1 MGEKIHITID
11 GRPQEVEKGSMLLE
25 TIRAMGIHVPT
36 LCHHPSLEPNGACR
50 LCVVEVTH
58 ADWKGWSNLVTSC
71 LYPASPGLQVFT
83 RSERVREA
91 RRTLLELYI
100 AQYPGAEE
108 VKELARDE
116 GVDTTPFPVKEGADK
131 CVLCGLCTRVCQDLS
146 VGAIAPLS
154 RGTAKAVGPRPDMVG
169 EDCTACGA
177 CAHICP
183 TGAIAMEQSDGK
195 FHIWNR
201 DFNIPVCAV
210 EPDLCRGCGICEEVC
225 PWAIPRVMPSKT
237 GAVISYIT
245 PTHCTGC
252 GICVGAC
259 PTGAIKQ
266 EAYTDAAMSGIR
278 PNRGEVVSPGRSN
291 AGDLKGHTVVFA
303 CSRSPLPASTEGVIR
318 VPCIGRVSV
327 EHMLEC
333 MARGADGVMMMCRD
347 QATCPYGRGGHL
359 GEVRAGVAEE
369 LSVSAGLGR
378 GRIQYCRPAPGLDG
392 PARAFAEFRASLERS
407 PLEDTYLRHEQ
418 DTPGMDRALGIM
430 RWLRERPGLE
440 PVLPNTLHDV
450 MGPLDSKADT
460 LLYLGDLAD
469 LDLLLSL
476 VVGEWR
482 LTDVFADAA
491 RLLTQK
497 RMAYRPVMTAREI
510 NSSHASRVVTFC
522 RSDIPGLTRGVKRVT
537 FDELAEKAPS
547 DSAGDSCGFRFQIT
561 HEERRKLTAS
571 LGTKPGFLS
580 CPHMLA
586 QHKVL
591 AREGTWQETSAGE
604 PLVPFPG
611 PRRTPTSSTTDTS
624 GTKDKRHQKEQYEA
638 KDRRIVSHPILA
650 PLPMETIGFTFN
662 GMLLKARTGEVI
674 SSALY
679 AAGIPVFGHHRKDGG
694 PQGIF
699 CVNGQCSQ
707 CTVVADGRPV
717 KSCMTPVKPGM
728 TVTSCEGL
736 PQIGDAKP
744 EKTSHKVEEFE
755 IQVLVVGGGPAG
767 ICAAIELGRLGVG
780 VLIVDD
786 KQELGGK
793 LSLQTHNFFGSVADC
808 YAGTRG
814 IDIGRLLSDEIGRL
828 PSVKVWLN
836 STVVGVFSDR
846 KFGVAGEGHYRLVK
860 PEVVLVSCGARE
872 KSLSFPGSDLPGV
885 YGAGAFQ
892 TLVNRDR
899 VKSAERLFVVGG
911 GNVGLIGAYHALQA
925 GIDVAGLVEALPRCG
940 GYKVHEDKIKR
951 LGVPVWTSHTVL
963 RAEGDERVE
972 RVITAAVDEK
982 FRPIPGTERSFD
994 VDTVLIA
1001 VGLSP
1006 VDELLQKAR
1015 AYGMTVYAAG
1025 DSEEIAEASAA
1036 IFSGKITGRRI
1047 ARDIGMN
1054 VPIPSD
1060 WEDFGEV
1067 LKHKPGAPAPFEP
1080 RDLDA
1085 PVYPLIRCVQ
1095 EIPCDPCT
1103 EACPHNLISMKGSI
1117 LALPEFA
1124 GECQACGRC
1133 VLACPGLAI
1142 QLVVND
1148 YDPSGEKA
1156 LVMMPFEFTDDVAPP
1171 GAEVTTTDMEGNVVG
1186 KGRVIAIRKRED
1198 QDRRRLVLLEVPAG
1212 EKLRVAGFRIRE
1224 PEEGTPVSIDD
1235 MGLDDPIICRC
1246 ERVRKSE
1253 IVETIRAGVRDMNQL
1268 KAVARSGM
1276 GGCGGKT
1283 CTDQVLRLFR
1293 EEGVDLS
1300 EVTLPSVRPLVAE
1313 VHLGDFVKRDAEEV
1327 E

>member
-1 MGEKIHITID
+1 MSEKIHITID
-11 GRPQEVEKGSMLLE
+11 GRSLEVEKGSMLLE
-25 TIRAMGIHVPT
+25 NIRAMGTHVPT

-58 ADWKGWSNLVTSC
+58 ADWNGWSNLVTSC
-71 LYPASPGLQVFT
+71 LYPAAEGLQVFT
-83 RSERVREA
+83 RSDRVRET
-91 RRTLLELYI
+91 RRTLLELYM
-100 AQYPGAEE
+100 AQYPGAVE
-108 VKELARDE
+108 VRELARSE
-116 GVDTTPFPVKEGADK
+116 GVDTTPYPVKEGAEK

-154 RGTAKAVGPRPDMVG
+154 RGTSKAVGPRPDMVG

-183 TGAIAMEQSDGK
+183 TNAIPMVQRDGK

-201 DFNIPVCAV
+201 EFDIPVCAV

-252 GICVGAC
+252 GICAGAC
-259 PTGAIKQ
+259 PTGAIRQ
-266 EAYTDAAMSGIR
+266 DTYPDALLSGFSL
-278 PNRGEVVSPGRSN
+278 NRSDLHGR
-291 AGDLKGHTVVFA
+291 TVVFA
-303 CSRSPLPASTEGVIR
+303 CSRSPFPAGTEGVIR
-318 VPCIGRVSV
+318 VPCIGRVGV
-327 EHMLEC
+327 ENLLEC
-333 MARGADGVMMMCRD
+333 VARGADGVMMMCRD
-347 QATCPYGRGGHL
+347 QATCPYGPGGHL
-359 GEVRAGVAEE
+359 GEVRTAVAEE
-369 LSVSAGLGR
+369 LCVSAGLGS
-378 GRIQYCRPAPGLDG
+378 GRIRYRRPEPGLDG
-392 PARAFAEFRASLERS
+392 PATAFAAFRAVLAPS
-407 PLEDTYLRHEQ
+407 PLEKAYRRKEKDVA
-418 DTPGMDRALGIM
+418 GMDRALDIM
-430 RWLRERPGLE
+430 RWLRGRPELE
-440 PVLPNTLHDV
+440 PVLPDYLRKVLEPVDNVAKD
-450 MGPLDSKADT
+450 PDA
-460 LLYLGDLAD
+460 LLYLHDLSD

-476 VVGEWR
+476 VVGKWR
-482 LTDVFADAA
+482 L
-491 RLLTQK
+491 
-497 RMAYRPVMTAREI
+497 RE
-510 NSSHASRVVTFC
+510 
-522 RSDIPGLTRGVKRVT
+522 
-537 FDELAEKAPS
+537 ELAGLDEPARRAVSHDAKTCP
-547 DSAGDSCGFRFQIT
+547 GFRFQIT
-561 HEERRKLTAS
+561 HEERKELGAS
-571 LGTKPGFLS
+571 LGKVSGSFE
-580 CPHMLA
+580 CPHALA

-591 AREGTWQETSAGE
+591 AREGAWLETTSGEPVMPFPDIGRTSADSKRGE
-604 PLVPFPG
+604 AAALAG
-611 PRRTPTSSTTDTS
+611 D
-624 GTKDKRHQKEQYEA
+624 H
-638 KDRRIVSHPILA
+638 RIVTHPILP
-650 PLPMETIGFTFN
+650 PLPMETIDFTFN
-662 GMLLKARTGEVI
+662 GTALKARRGEVI

-717 KSCMTPVKPGM
+717 KSCMTPVRPGM
-728 TVTSCEGL
+728 TVASCEGL
-736 PQIGDAKP
+736 PALGDARP
-744 EKTSHKVEEFE
+744 GKTTHEVEEFE

-814 IDIGRLLSDEIGRL
+814 IDIGHLLADEIAKL
-828 PSVKVWLN
+828 PTVKVWLN
-836 STVVGVFSDR
+836 ATVIGVFSDR
-846 KFGVAGEGHYRLVK
+846 KFGVAAEGHYRLVK
-860 PEVVLVSCGARE
+860 PEVVLITCGARE
-872 KSLSFPGSDLPGV
+872 KSLAFPGSDLPGV

-892 TLVNRDR
+892 TLVNRDQ

-925 GIDVAGLVEALPRCG
+925 GIDVVGLVEALPRCG

-963 RAEGDERVE
+963 RAEGVERVE

-982 FRPIPGTERSFD
+982 FRPIEGTERSFD

-1006 VDELLQKAR
+1006 VDELLQKTR
-1015 AYGMTVYAAG
+1015 EYGMNVYAAG

-1054 VPIPSD
+1054 VPVPSD
-1060 WEDFGEV
+1060 WQDFGEV
-1067 LKHKPGAPAPFEP
+1067 LKHKPGAAAPFEP
-1080 RDLDA
+1080 RDLGA
-1085 PVYPLIRCVQ
+1085 AVYPVIRCVQ

-1103 EACPHNLISMKGSI
+1103 EACPHKLISMEGSI
-1117 LALPEFA
+1117 LALPEFE

-1156 LVMMPFEFTDDVAPP
+1156 LIMMPFEFTDDVAPP
-1171 GAEVTTTDMEGNVVG
+1171 GTEVTTTDMEGLVVG
-1186 KGRVIAIRKRED
+1186 KGRVIAIRKRQD
-1198 QDRRRLVLLEVPAG
+1198 QDRRRLLLVEVPAKD
-1212 EKLRVAGFRIRE
+1212 KLRVAGFRIRE
-1224 PEEGTPVSIDD
+1224 PEEGTPAFVDEMD
-1235 MGLDDPIICRC
+1235 LADPMICRC

-1253 IVETIRAGVRDMNQL
+1253 IVEAIRAGVRDMNQL

-1283 CTDQVLRLFR
+1283 CTEQVLRIYR
-1293 EEGVDLS
+1293 EEGVDLA
-1300 EVTLPSVRPLVAE
+1300 EVTLPSIRPLVAE
-1313 VHLGDFVKRDAEEV
+1313 VHLGDFVKREAEEA